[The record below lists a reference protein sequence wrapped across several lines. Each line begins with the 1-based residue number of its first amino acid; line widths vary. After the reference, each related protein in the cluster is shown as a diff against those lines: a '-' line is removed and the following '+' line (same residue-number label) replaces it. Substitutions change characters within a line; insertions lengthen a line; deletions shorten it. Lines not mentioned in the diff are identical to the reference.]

1 MPVILEDLER
11 RFTDLKA
18 MRQPWEPGWKEIT
31 DYVLPRRSFW
41 DLEPGQE
48 GKKPTQKIFDGSGI
62 NALQLLVDGLQGYLI
77 SPSIRWYR
85 LQMEDKSQQDIPGVA
100 DWLEEVE
107 DILYAEFAR
116 SNFYEAISEFF
127 LDAASIGTAAML
139 VEDDVT
145 EKRILFSTRH
155 IKECYIAEARTGMV
169 DTLYREFWMTNR
181 QMIQMWKKELS
192 AERQTL
198 AREQPF
204 AKVKVRHCVYPRK
217 DRQSGKADGGN
228 KPWASVYIDHEKK
241 VIIDEGGYESF
252 PYLVW
257 RWRKNSDE
265 LYGRSPASDA
275 IQDILRINQVAR
287 TSLEA
292 RQLAVQPPMNI
303 PMEMRGMERLV
314 PRGANYY
321 TNPQALIT
329 PINMASNYPAAKD
342 QEDDIR
348 EQIKETFRT
357 KIFLLM
363 EQLGEQAKTATEIRE
378 RQGEK
383 AAVLGATIG
392 RLNSETLIPLIDRVY
407 AICNKNGILPLPPEA
422 LSEGGRVHIEFS
434 GPLYQ
439 AQKTFHQTQGVA
451 SALGFATAMAQIM
464 PDSIDNVDED
474 ELMRIGLDSNGAPQK
489 TIRELPDVQARR
501 KKRAEA
507 MAAQQKA
514 VMDLEKQKIMGSNAE
529 QLNKPLQPDSMLAQ
543 VAAGQGG

>member
-11 RFTDLKA
+11 RFTELKT
-18 MRQPWEPGWKEIT
+18 MREPWLPGWKQIT

-41 DLEPGQE
+41 DTDNTQE
-48 GKKPTQKIFDGSGI
+48 GQKPIQKIFDGSGI

-77 SPSIRWYR
+77 SPSIRWFR
-85 LQMEDKSQQDIPGVA
+85 LQMEDKNLQNLPGVA

-139 VEDDVT
+139 VDDDVT

-181 QMIQMWKKELS
+181 QMVQMWDKGLS
-192 AERQTL
+192 GERQR
-198 AREQPF
+198 AAKEQPF
-204 AKVKVRHCVYPRK
+204 AKVKIRHCVYPRK
-217 DRQSGKADGGN
+217 DKQAGKMDGGN

-241 VIIDEGGYESF
+241 VIVDEGGYESF

-275 IQDILRINQVAR
+275 IQDILRINQLGR
-287 TSLEA
+287 TSLQA
-292 RQLAVQPPMNI
+292 AQLAVEPPFNI
-303 PMEMRGMERLV
+303 PMSMKGMERIV

-321 TNPQALIT
+321 TNPNEVIT
-329 PINMASNYPAAKD
+329 PIQTTSNYPISKD
-342 QEDDIR
+342 QEFEIR
-348 EQIKETFRT
+348 EQIRETFRT

-363 EQLGEQAKTATEIRE
+363 EQMEGQAKTATEIRE

-392 RLNSETLIPLIDRVY
+392 RLNSETLVPLIDRVY
-407 AICNKNGILPLPPEA
+407 SICNRNALLPEPPQA
-422 LSEGGRVHIEFS
+422 LAEGGRVHVEFT

-464 PDSIDNVDED
+464 PDSLDNVDED
-474 ELMRIGLDSNGAPQK
+474 ELIRIGMDSNGAPQK
-489 TIRELPDVQARR
+489 TIREVPDVQARR
-501 KKRAEA
+501 RKKAEA
-507 MAAQQKA
+507 LAAQQKMA
-514 VMDLEKQKIMGSNAE
+514 LDLEGQKIMGSNAD
-529 QLNKPLQPDSMLAQ
+529 QLNKPLQPDSMLAA
-543 VAAGQGG
+543 VAGQGG